1 MTFLND
7 NVLVLNKNWI
17 AIRIR
22 TVKEV
27 IKLLCRIERAS
38 IVDINDYSVYSWKK
52 WVNVKVTINDK
63 FIKTSRKKIKV
74 PEVIILNKYD
84 KFTISGLNLTK
95 KNLLIRDNYSCQYTG
110 KKLNE
115 KTADIDHVIPKSR
128 GGKSDWTNLVV
139 SDKKINR
146 EKANKTPEEA
156 GFKLLNKPV
165 KPKGRIL
172 LIDPKITILNS
183 WKKFI

>member
-1 MTFLND
+1 MSFLKN
-7 NVLVLNKNWI
+7 NVLVLNKNWV

-22 TVKEV
+22 NVKEV

-38 IVDINDYSVYSWKK
+38 VIDVNDYAVYSWKK
-52 WVNVKVTINDK
+52 WVNIKVNENDK
-63 FIKTSRKKIKV
+63 FIQTSRKKIKV

-84 KFTISGLNLTK
+84 KFTINGLNLTR
-95 KNLLIRDNYSCQYTG
+95 KNLLIRDKYECQYTG

-128 GGKSDWTNLVV
+128 GGKSDWTNLVI

-156 GFKLLNKPV
+156 GFTLLRKPV
-165 KPKGRIL
+165 KPKGKIL
-172 LIDPKITILNS
+172 LIDPNIKILSS